1 MRRNALTILLAE
13 DDDGHAVLVE
23 RHLRRSGVTA
33 TITRT
38 HDGQDALDFVHGH
51 GAHAGRHIGGPP
63 LVLLDIPMPRLDGI
77 EVLRRLKASS
87 ATASI
92 PVVMLTT
99 TDNPQEIARC
109 YALGCNVYVTKPVSY
124 EALSEALHR
133 LALFLGIIRVAD
145 GPTAAY
151 GGSHA

>member
-38 HDGQDALDFVHGH
+38 HDGQDALDFVHGV
-51 GAHAGRHIGGPP
+51 GAHAGRQTGGPL
-63 LVLLDIPMPRLDGI
+63 LVLLDIHMPRLDGI

-109 YALGCNVYVTKPVSY
+109 YTLGCNVYVTKPVSY

-145 GPTAAY
+145 EPTAAY